1 MMQFARTA
9 ALAAAAVVLFG
20 VALPAAGPASAE
32 EKAQAATP
40 TSKVSEERL
49 NAFASAAKGVFAV
62 RQKFAP
68 QFEAATTD
76 SDKKKVILSAQE
88 EMKKVIEGQ
97 GLTVEQYNAVLVAA
111 RDDRALAERLE
122 KMLGAGSQPKGG

>member
-40 TSKVSEERL
+40 KSKISEERL
-49 NAFASAAKGVFAV
+49 NAFASSVKGVF
-62 RQKFAP
+62 RKR
-68 QFEAATTD
+68 
-76 SDKKKVILSAQE
+76 K
-88 EMKKVIEGQ
+88 
-97 GLTVEQYNAVLVAA
+97 
-111 RDDRALAERLE
+111 RL
-122 KMLGAGSQPKGG
+122 L